1 VRSLYCKL
9 TETQEMVSD
18 LDSELGLAVEKLSQI
33 INGEVKQEDYYKI
46 IEDVLFCLLDAKGG
60 LY

>member
-1 VRSLYCKL
+1 MS
-9 TETQEMVSD
+9 ETQEMVSD
-18 LDSELGLAVEKLSQI
+18 LDSELGLVVDKLSQI

>member
-1 VRSLYCKL
+1 
-9 TETQEMVSD
+9 MVSD
-18 LDSELGLAVEKLSQI
+18 LDSELGLAVEKLSKV
-33 INGEVKQEDYYKI
+33 INGEVKQEDYYEI